1 MNLTWLLICFQK
13 TRFKFKHS
21 LFLSVRW
28 LRLHPTHAKTFALR
42 LHFLICEKWLS
53 NLNVDLNVLSLAI
66 WRLMAFFGDR
76 WLKNLEARNDR
87 MKSSKMKESIILCT
101 YWKKISL
108 SILLLKYF
116 KFKSKNKIKSM
127 NLRYQ
132 KMNKSVNL
140 EGKLFCFIELIFLKI
155 SQA

>member
-53 NLNVDLNVLSLAI
+53 NLNVDLYVFSLAI
-66 WRLMAFFGDR
+66 WRLMAFFGNR
-76 WLKNLEARNDR
+76 RLKNLEARNDGWNLLKWKSR
-87 MKSSKMKESIILCT
+87 LSSKYVSNFPPFWFFRLIRIQSSMMSVIKKWIEKILII
-101 YWKKISL
+101 
-108 SILLLKYF
+108 F
-116 KFKSKNKIKSM
+116 
-127 NLRYQ
+127 
-132 KMNKSVNL
+132 
-140 EGKLFCFIELIFLKI
+140 
-155 SQA
+155 